1 MSETNELPVPLPEEN
16 DSALVGARPEGSRE
30 WVINTYRKHQQVRTT
45 AWLDQV
51 LGEGRRKKTYI
62 PPVLLDTNP
71 IRHRQSIQEQVFP
84 APRIIHEDLLMTDHM
99 KIMLTA
105 GCGMG
110 KTTFLKYYQER
121 LLEQE
126 PHPVYPLPV
135 FFNLGSLSE
144 DTGIKQ
150 FMESV
155 HREMLDVILAE
166 AEEDPA
172 LQLDEEL
179 LLSTVKALER
189 EGRILFLLDS
199 LDQLPAED
207 RFQVYF
213 ETFVEDKTF
222 RSNRLILATR
232 KFSFGPLATD
242 SIIQRG
248 KDAAFHV
255 AFERIDERARGMF
268 LGETQK
274 NKELES
280 LARYSPELM
289 EVPLILKLLRVLSD
303 CEKLEGLVS
312 RGEIYSVYFKH
323 LLAES
328 CSSPE
333 GEAEWPEQCFDRLG
347 EVALGLLEDGFSQR
361 VDEVETGYPKERLKK
376 EADNLL
382 LQEETIPSGLE
393 KILQQTPGRWQFRH
407 PSFQEFFAAR
417 TLAKKM
423 DWRKI
428 AGARCRDERWEETLK
443 FFSGMVPANEVFDIF
458 MKQGAL
464 FLAGNSVREAK
475 ELSEERRLLIAQLL
489 KYQCREAF
497 PQFARC
503 RLIKV
508 EDVIAANG
516 PSVLRTLLV
525 SLLKRENRDGRI
537 LYSVIELLLALEGMD
552 WSDLIDRQEFDSLKT
567 VKELDGFL
575 SEVSDSTAVNMSRIK
590 RWGEMV
596 TIPAGKFI
604 YQDEVDEED
613 HVYLK
618 EYSIMKFL
626 VTNIL
631 YKEFDPHH
639 KLRFSK
645 YSYLDDHPVIGI
657 NFYEAVVCSLWLG
670 RRLPTEKEW
679 EKAARG
685 TDGRDYPWGE
695 AMGYQNEYANSCDF
709 MIGRTSSVAEFEQG
723 LSAFGCFDM
732 AGNVWEWCVQLHSRG
747 HTTQRVVRG
756 GSWLNYMVHSKCA
769 YRNTFDPDERYPAI
783 GFRCVSLQLTEVD
796 DDEEEDY

>member
-1 MSETNELPVPLPEEN
+1 MSETNELPVPPPEDEE
-16 DSALVGARPEGSRE
+16 SALVSARLEESRE
-30 WVINTYRKHQQVRTT
+30 WVINTYRKHQRIRTS
-45 AWLDQV
+45 AWLDKV
-51 LGEGRRKKTYI
+51 LGEGQRKKTYI

-99 KIMLTA
+99 KIMLEA

-110 KTTFLKYYQER
+110 KTIFLKYYQER

-135 FFNLGSLSE
+135 FFNLSSLPE
-144 DTGIKQ
+144 GTGIAQ

-155 HREMLDVILAE
+155 HREMLDVILTE
-166 AEEDPA
+166 AEED
-172 LQLDEEL
+172 DELELNENL
-179 LLSTVKALER
+179 LLVTIKCLER
-189 EGRILFLLDS
+189 EGRILFLMDS

-232 KFSFGPLATD
+232 KFGFGPLATD

-248 KDAAFHV
+248 KDAGFHV
-255 AFERIDERARGMF
+255 AFERIDERERGIF
-268 LGETQK
+268 LGEADK
-274 NKELES
+274 NKALRR
-280 LARYSPELM
+280 LGQYSPELQ
-289 EVPLILKLLRVLSD
+289 EVPLIMKMIRALSD
-303 CEKLEGLVS
+303 CEKLEGLTT
-312 RGEIYSVYFKH
+312 RGQIYSAYFIH
-323 LLAES
+323 LLAEAF
-328 CSSPE
+328 PE
-333 GEAEWPEQCFDRLG
+333 GETDRLEKYFDRLG
-347 EVALGLLEDGFSQR
+347 EVALELLEEGISQR
-361 VDEVETGYPKERLKK
+361 IEEVETDYSKDRLKK
-376 EADNLL
+376 EGDDLL
-382 LQEETIPSGLE
+382 MKEGTVPPELE

-417 TLAKKM
+417 ALAKKA
-423 DWRKI
+423 DWKKT
-428 AGARCRDERWEETLK
+428 AGERCRDERWEEMLK
-443 FFSGMVPANEVFDIF
+443 FFSGMVPANEIFDIF

-464 FLAGNSVREAK
+464 FLAGNSVLEA
-475 ELSEERRLLIAQLL
+475 EDLSEERKLLIAQLL
-489 KYQCREAF
+489 KYQCRDSF
-497 PQFARC
+497 PQFTRC

-516 PSVLRTLLV
+516 PSVLRPLLV
-525 SLLKRENRDGRI
+525 SLLKRESRDGRI
-537 LYSVIELLLALEGMD
+537 LYSVIELLLALEGID
-552 WSDLIDRQEFDSLKT
+552 WSELVDRQEFGSLKT
-567 VKELDGFL
+567 VKELEGFL
-575 SEVSDSTAVNMSRIK
+575 SEVSDPEAVQLPIVK

-596 TIPAGKFI
+596 TIPEGKFI

-613 HVYLK
+613 HVFLK

-626 VTNIL
+626 VTNAL
-631 YKEFDPHH
+631 YKEFDPQHT
-639 KLRFSK
+639 LRFPK
-645 YSYLDDHPVIGI
+645 YSYLEDHPVIGI
-657 NFYEAVVCSLWLG
+657 NFYEATVCALWLG
-670 RRLPTEKEW
+670 RRLPIEKEW
-679 EKAARG
+679 EKASRG

-709 MIGRTSSVAEFEQG
+709 MIGQTSSVAEFEQG
-723 LSAFGCFDM
+723 LSPFGCFDM
-732 AGNVWEWCVQLHSRG
+732 AGNVWEWCVQLHSKG

-756 GSWLNYMVHSKCA
+756 GSWLNYMVHSKCT

-783 GFRCVSLQLTEVD
+783 GFRCVSTHLTEVD

>member
-1 MSETNELPVPLPEEN
+1 MSETNELPVPLPEDEE
-16 DSALVGARPEGSRE
+16 SALVSARPEESRE
-30 WVINTYRKHQQVRTT
+30 WVVNTYRKHQQVRTSS
-45 AWLDQV
+45 WLDQV
-51 LGEGRRKKTYI
+51 LGEGRRRKTYI

-71 IRHRQSIQEQVFP
+71 IRHRQSIHEQVFP

-99 KIMLTA
+99 KIMLEA

-121 LLEQE
+121 LLENV

-135 FFNLGSLSE
+135 FFNLGSLPE
-144 DTGIKQ
+144 GTGIAQ
-150 FMESV
+150 FMGSV
-155 HREMLDVILAE
+155 HKEMLDVILTE
-166 AEEDPA
+166 AEEDDE
-172 LQLDEEL
+172 LDLNEEL
-179 LLSTVKALER
+179 LLGTIKCLER
-189 EGRILFLLDS
+189 EGRILFLMDS

-248 KDAAFHV
+248 KDAGFHV
-255 AFERIDERARGMF
+255 AFERIGERERGIF
-268 LGETQK
+268 LGEAQR
-274 NKELES
+274 NKELEH
-280 LARYSPELM
+280 LGQYSPELL
-289 EVPLILKLLRVLSD
+289 EVPLIMKMLRILSD
-303 CEKLEGLVS
+303 CEKLDGLS
-312 RGEIYSVYFKH
+312 TRGKIYSVYFNN
-323 LLAES
+323 LLDGF
-328 CSSPE
+328 SPE
-333 GEAEWPEQCFDRLG
+333 GESEWTEQCLDRLG
-347 EVALGLLEDGFSQR
+347 GVALELLEDGISQR
-361 VDEVETGYPKERLKK
+361 IDETETDYSKERLKK
-376 EADNLL
+376 EEDNLL
-382 LQEETIPSGLE
+382 MQDETIPPELE

-417 TLAKKM
+417 TLAKKA
-423 DWRKI
+423 DWQKV
-428 AGARCRDERWEETLK
+428 AGERCRDERWEEMLK

-489 KYQCREAF
+489 KYQCRESF

-508 EDVIAANG
+508 EDVIAAND
-516 PSVLRTLLV
+516 PSALRLLLV

-537 LYSVIELLLALEGMD
+537 LYSVIELLLALDGIS
-552 WSDLIDRQEFDSLKT
+552 WSDLVDRQEFDSLKT

-575 SEVSDSTAVNMSRIK
+575 SEVSNPEAVKLSNVK

-596 TIPAGKFI
+596 TISEGKFI
-604 YQDEVDEED
+604 YQDEVDDED
-613 HVYLK
+613 HIFLK

-626 VTNIL
+626 VTNAL
-631 YKEFDPHH
+631 YKEFDPNH
-639 KLRFSK
+639 KLRFPK
-645 YSYLDDHPVIGI
+645 YSYLEDHPAIGI

-679 EKAARG
+679 EKASRG

-723 LSAFGCFDM
+723 LSPFGCFDM
-732 AGNVWEWCVQLHSRG
+732 AGNVWEWCVQLYSKG

-756 GSWLNYMVHSKCA
+756 GSWLNYMVHSKCT
-769 YRNTFDPDERYPAI
+769 YRNTFDPDERYPAT
-783 GFRCVSLQLTEVD
+783 GFRCVSTHLTEVD